1 MKARA
6 QIRTASLQ
14 GYREFAA
21 SLGLDPIAML
31 RAAGIH
37 PRLLNTPDGRVPAQ
51 AVYHVFEQ
59 SALSAG
65 VPDFGLRLAAAR
77 SFAILGPV
85 SLLARDEPTIGA
97 ALQVIVRHMHVHNES
112 LHIELVPD
120 GRLTAICFVTEVDT
134 PLGMRQ
140 CYEMCTA
147 VFMNILKP
155 FFGPDW
161 KPHRVQ
167 FEHPAPADLR
177 PYRRTFG
184 CPVHFDQ
191 PVNAIAVATAQLQE
205 PNPMGNPDF
214 ARYAQ
219 KFLQGLG
226 EVAEAGTRER
236 VRQLIRLEIATG
248 RCSIERVAQNL
259 GVDKRTVHRKL
270 AEAGTTYSELLS
282 VVREELA
289 HRHLPGGTR
298 PLSEVAQLL
307 GFSELSAFSRWH
319 RSRFG
324 VSPSQARAR
333 GQRPA

>member
-21 SLGLDPIAML
+21 SLGLDPIAMM
-31 RAAGIH
+31 RAAGID
-37 PRLLNTPDGRVPAQ
+37 PRRLNDPDGRVPAD
-51 AVYHVFEQ
+51 AVYHLFEQ
-59 SALSAG
+59 SALAAG
-65 VPDFGLRLAAAR
+65 VPDFGLRMAAAR

-85 SLLARDEPTIGA
+85 SLLARDAPTIA
-97 ALQVIVRHMHVHNES
+97 DALHVIVRHMHVHNES
-112 LHIELVPD
+112 LHIELVED
-120 GRLTAICFVTEVDT
+120 GRLTSICFVTEVDT

-140 CYEMCTA
+140 CYEMCSA

-155 FFGPDW
+155 LFGPEW
-161 KPHRVQ
+161 KPARVQ
-167 FEHPAPADLR
+167 FEHPAPPDLR
-177 PYRRTFG
+177 PHRRTFG
-184 CPVHFDQ
+184 CPVHFGQ
-191 PVNAIAVATAQLQE
+191 PVNAIAVPTAQLQQ
-205 PNPMGNPDF
+205 PNPIANPDF

-226 EVAEAGTRER
+226 EAAEAGTAER

-248 RCSIERVAQNL
+248 RCSVERVAQSL

-270 AEAGTTYSELLS
+270 AEEGTTYTEL
-282 VVREELA
+282 VAAVREDLA
-289 HRHLPGGTR
+289 HRHLPTGTR
-298 PLSEVAQLL
+298 TLGQVAQLL

-324 VSPSQARAR
+324 ISPSVARSR
-333 GQRPA
+333 GQRAR